1 MSSFLNLRNKDA
13 EAIVCEALDLNE
25 LEQDIYFNTHNTE
38 KTIKDLVKETGRTR
52 SVVQRA
58 VQDLMKKDLLIRDG
72 KVDKTV
78 YYVYTAVP
86 FDRVK
91 NQVADILDQWHSDIM
106 DILQE

>member
-1 MSSFLNLRNKDA
+1 MASFLSLRNKDA
-13 EAIVCEALDLNE
+13 KEIVCEALDLND
-25 LEQDIYFNTHNTE
+25 LEKSIYFNSHNTE

-58 VQDLMKKDLLIRDG
+58 VQDLMKKDLLLRDG

-86 FDRVK
+86 FDKVK
-91 NQVADILDQWHSDIM
+91 QQVADIVDQWYNDIM
-106 DILQE
+106 DILQ